1 MTSVTTDRRQGVN
14 SGKAIKVSC
23 RAATTVA
30 ITLSGEQTVDG
41 VALVTGD
48 RCLVKN
54 QASSVGNGIYVVDT
68 GSWTRAID
76 FDGTYDIGEG
86 TLIPVNHGNTNVDT
100 TWRVTSTG
108 TLVPGTSG
116 LVLARAVLSSAAAVS
131 FAQAGSGISA
141 TLLNNAV
148 EEVVADGASAPSLK
162 NWFSSALSGKK
173 IAWVGDST
181 TAQLFTNVNVAAY
194 YAANYVTNTG
204 SALNGV
210 TSSNFGSNGNTLQNF
225 LAGTPAGFGV
235 LDVIAAAPDLVIF
248 SYGINDV
255 RQGARTKAQL
265 QADIVT
271 AVSQILAAL
280 PSCDIVLR
288 MPNSF
293 ITTDVGGNGYVVP
306 NGSAQAYS
314 TILKDAYRALA
325 RKWPN
330 VVLFDSQLL
339 EFPETILATY
349 TYMTDQIHPTDAGY
363 DRILDRLAEIISP
376 SGTFNL
382 GRVFNKGYAAH
393 AQASAYAT
401 AYSVYPDVVLN
412 RDPNKLI
419 TDDYTLLAR
428 GVWVS
433 QGAGFIDFSG
443 DQRAMSGIAAGDI
456 VWQNGQAAF
465 LIPSG
470 STIAALGVN
479 IRISGMG
486 AGVPAYAQT
495 GGYVEVWRSKY
506 STASGLKAYVGNT
519 LYPAQ
524 KMVQIASAGNGFA
537 RIAAMPGERTIQ
549 DWNPQVTDIFY
560 SPSVGATTLT
570 SATFG
575 LNGANLQ
582 ILKATDWT
590 TDNGKIGWI
599 FSTVAERPQAQG
611 AAVTAANNLTL
622 GTDGDYFQIAGATQ
636 INLLDFTGWKPGR
649 PIKLKFN
656 STPTVK
662 HNTAVSGN
670 FKPMILNGAVDLVAA
685 ANNTLTLVYDWTDSC
700 FYEIGRK
707 V

>member
-1 MTSVTTDRRQGVN
+1 MFN
-14 SGKAIKVSC
+14 KHEEILYPMNAKVS
-23 RAATTVA
+23 
-30 ITLSGEQTVDG
+30 ITNVEPNTSDFGISGSQLIVNQVSGELYTRTLNNQ
-41 VALVTGD
+41 
-48 RCLVKN
+48 VKR
-54 QASSVGNGIYVVDT
+54 VGADT
-68 GSWTRAID
+68 IFTPSG
-76 FDGTYDIGEG
+76 
-86 TLIPVNHGNTNVDT
+86 
-100 TWRVTSTG
+100 
-108 TLVPGTSG
+108 SG
-116 LVLARAVLSSAAAVS
+116 LTSNKVS
-131 FAQAGSGISA
+131 TA
-141 TLLNNAV
+141 L
-148 EEVVADGASAPSLK
+148 EEIVADDAAQPYLK

-225 LAGTPAGFGV
+225 LAGSPAGFGV

-280 PSCDIVLR
+280 PACDIVLR

-293 ITTDVGGNGYVVP
+293 ITTDVGANGYVVP

-330 VVLFDSQLL
+330 VVLFDSQQL

-349 TYMTDQIHPTDAGY
+349 TYMTDQLHPTEAGY
-363 DRILDRLAEIISP
+363 ERILDRLAEIISP

-401 AYSVYPDVVLN
+401 AFSVYPDVVLN
-412 RDPNKLI
+412 KDALGNG
-419 TDDYTLLAR
+419 DYTLLAR
-428 GVWVS
+428 GVWVA

-443 DQRAMSGIAAGDI
+443 DQRAMSGIAGGVGGDI

-465 LIPSG
+465 TIPSG
-470 STIAALGVN
+470 STIAANGAN

-537 RIAAMPGERTIQ
+537 RITAMSGERTIQ

-590 TDNGKIGWI
+590 ADSGKIGWI
-599 FSTVAERPQAQG
+599 FSTVAERPNAQG

-649 PIKLKFN
+649 PVKLKFN

-670 FKPMILNGAVDLVAA
+670 FKPIILNGAVDLVAA